1 MGNTITTGPLAGM
14 TQARWDS
21 MTNAERD
28 ALRDTSEL
36 NPQLIGLEGRKVRV
50 TPKQMLRQSTFRV
63 GHSTGWRPVHLAMRG
78 NARGSSDIIGKN
90 ERFDS
95 VTIID

>member
-1 MGNTITTGPLAGM
+1 MTNTITTGPLAGM

-50 TPKQMLRQSTFRV
+50 TPKQMFRQSTFRV
-63 GHSTGWRPVHLAMRG
+63 GCSTGWRPVHLAMRG

-90 ERFDS
+90 ERFAS
-95 VTIID
+95 VTVVA